1 MVDIILQAISLF
13 FMIFLGFIMKRIGIL
28 QKNDGTMIARIIMNI
43 TLPAVIIV
51 NFIDLKMDK
60 KLLLFTLLA
69 LIWFMLQLLLAY
81 LYSRKKNP
89 QAKALYLYG
98 ASGFN
103 IGNFTLP
110 FVQSIA
116 PLGIPLISMF
126 DVGNNLLLSGG
137 NKIIVDQVIGHSTK
151 VRFKQVF
158 SQLAKSVPFVC
169 YLVMFFLRYFAIDLP
184 EVVKIVT
191 QPVAS
196 SNVFL
201 SMFMIGLYL
210 EFRLPRDSIKE
221 VIGVLAL
228 RYGIGFSVIAL
239 LYFLPLSDLIKSML
253 SLLALTPIPLFG
265 IMFAV
270 TSGVKEEVLG
280 FAASMSFLL
289 SLPLMT
295 IVLLFYA

>member
-1 MVDIILQAISLF
+1 M
-13 FMIFLGFIMKRIGIL
+13 
-28 QKNDGTMIARIIMNI
+28 
-43 TLPAVIIV
+43 
-51 NFIDLKMDK
+51 
-60 KLLLFTLLA
+60 
-69 LIWFMLQLLLAY
+69 
-81 LYSRKKNP
+81 
-89 QAKALYLYG
+89 
-98 ASGFN
+98 
-103 IGNFTLP
+103 
-110 FVQSIA
+110 
-116 PLGIPLISMF
+116 
-126 DVGNNLLLSGG
+126 
-137 NKIIVDQVIGHSTK
+137 DQVIGHSTK

-158 SQLAKSVPFVC
+158 SQLAKSVSFVC

-295 IVLLFYA
+295 IVLLVYA